1 MILGVGTDLV
11 QRVRI
16 EQSLARWGDRFAR
29 RILAPPELA
38 IFNTHRQPAAY
49 LAKRFAG
56 KEAASK
62 ALGTGIGQISWQE
75 ISIVNDAAGS
85 PAMELT
91 GAALRLFEAHGARH
105 IHVSLADEKDY
116 ALAFVV
122 VSR

>member
-11 QRVRI
+11 QRARI
-16 EQSLARWGDRFAR
+16 EQSLERWGERFAR
-29 RILAPPELA
+29 RILSPQELV
-38 IFNTHRQPAAY
+38 IFSKHHQPTAY

-85 PAMELT
+85 PMVELS
-91 GAALRLFEAHGARH
+91 GAALSLFEARGARH
-105 IHVSLADEKDY
+105 IHVSLTDEKAY

>member
-11 QRVRI
+11 RCARI
-16 EQSLARWGDRFAR
+16 EQSLERWGKRFAQ
-29 RILAPPELA
+29 RILSPQELA
-38 IFNTHRQPAAY
+38 IFSKHHSPASY

-62 ALGTGIGQISWQE
+62 ALGTGIGKISWQE

-85 PAMELT
+85 PALEFT
-91 GAALRLFEAHGARH
+91 GAALRLFETRGARH
-105 IHVSLADEKDY
+105 VHVSLADEKEY